1 MFKTTAAALSAE
13 RNIIMEKV
21 LEFLK
26 EAGTW
31 YIATVEGDQPR
42 VRPFGA
48 QMVYNGKLYITTNN
62 TKKVYKQLLANP
74 KFEISGM
81 NKQGQWIRITGK
93 AIPDDTVEAKQAM
106 LDANPGLNN
115 MYSLDDGIF
124 AVLSVAE
131 ATAVIYS
138 FTADPETISL

>member
-106 LDANPGLNN
+106 LDANPGLNS
-115 MYSLDDGIF
+115 MYSLDDVIF

>member
-106 LDANPGLNN
+106 LDANPGLNS